1 VNKITTDFS
10 PHAPRQSKPLPFA
23 LTSLPNAKVA
33 IVGPCEA
40 RACGLATFTCD
51 IMQNASKYE
60 SEHRFHHVAMMRSGE
75 RSNSTLQIAE
85 ATRESYCEVARRINE
100 ARFDAVWIQHE
111 FGIFGGPDGELIIDL
126 AERIT
131 APLLITFHTILAE
144 PSAGQLRI
152 MKKLV
157 ALASGMMVMSDNG
170 RQLLVNRYDASPE
183 RITLIEH
190 GAPDR
195 AFSMDLPERGAAIT
209 LATFGLIGPG
219 KGLETALDALAKV
232 KPQYPNIKYRII
244 GATHPVLLAREG
256 ETYRDGLKLQ
266 IRHLGLEQNVEWVD
280 RFLDIDE
287 LLVELDNCQI
297 YLTPYPNLQQSTSG
311 TLSYAVALGK
321 AVISTPY
328 VHARELL
335 AKDCGRLFPVGDS
348 DTLAGIIED
357 LVERPSKL
365 LALQQRAYQRG
376 RVTIWPE
383 FVKNVDA
390 MVRNIMIAPSRM
402 VRHDRLRTTPGLT
415 GFFAMIDGTGMF
427 QHSKG
432 LIPDRDHGYCLD
444 DNVRALMLMNLI
456 GNADDAHHY
465 RVMLTLCSFIQHCY
479 NGENGH
485 LRNFMGYDRQWL
497 ENIGSE
503 DSNGRAIWCFG
514 HSYRH
519 AALPEIRGWG
529 GQWFNRSTDLA
540 ASFNSPRAM
549 AFAALGA
556 ALVLEVDASHPE
568 ARKLLADTGARLF
581 QLLKTVS
588 RPGWVW
594 FETVLGYDNPRL
606 PEALLRAGQ
615 LTANPE
621 WIEAGADAL
630 RWLNQ
635 IQVSERRMF
644 RAIGSDSFGKPYDYL
659 PFDQQPLEAWSAI
672 DACSTANEIVPSPE
686 WVQHARVA
694 MAWFHGG
701 NDRSITLVDVSK
713 GTCRDGITRQG
724 VNENRGA
731 ESILAYQL
739 GYYGYMRLAEINGRE
754 VANDE
759 RNEQDIG
766 NAAGYSRPEAER
778 RPELGGPAPLPSQ
791 LAG

>member
-1 VNKITTDFS
+1 MNKVTTDFS
-10 PHAPRQSKPLPFA
+10 PYLSRQSNALPYSVA
-23 LTSLPNAKVA
+23 SVPNGKVA
-33 IVGPCEA
+33 LVGPCET

-51 IMQNASKYE
+51 IMQNAMAYK
-60 SEHRFHHVAMMRSGE
+60 SEHRFQHIAISRAGE
-75 RSNSTLQIAE
+75 QSTATLQITE
-85 ATRESYCEVARRINE
+85 AKRESYCDIARRINQ
-100 ARFDAVWIQHE
+100 ARFDTVWIQHE
-111 FGIFGGPDGELIIDL
+111 FGIFGGADGEWIIDL
-126 AERIT
+126 AERVT
-131 APLLITFHTILAE
+131 APLLITFHTILAK
-144 PSAGQLRI
+144 PSRRQLRI
-152 MKKLV
+152 MQKLI
-157 ALASGMMVMSDNG
+157 ALASGIMVMSDNG
-170 RQLLVNRYDASPE
+170 RQLLIDQYDASPD

-195 AFSMDLPERGAAIT
+195 AFLMDQPKRNASVT

-219 KGLETALDALAKV
+219 KGLETALNALAKV

-256 ETYRDGLKLQ
+256 ETYRDGLKQQ
-266 IRHLGLEQNVEWVD
+266 ISRLGLGQNVEWVD
-280 RFLDIDE
+280 RFLTIDE
-287 LLVELDNCQI
+287 LLAELDNCQI

-321 AVISTPY
+321 AVVSTPY

-335 AKDCGRLFPVGDS
+335 ADDCGRLFPVGDS
-348 DTLAGIIED
+348 DSLAGIIKD
-357 LVERPSKL
+357 LVAKPSEL
-365 LALQQRAYQRG
+365 LALQKRAYQRG
-376 RVTIWPE
+376 RLTIWPE

-390 MVRNIMIAPSRM
+390 MVRDVMIAPSRI
-402 VRHDRLRTTPGLT
+402 VRHDRLRTPPGLA

-456 GNADDAHHY
+456 GIPDDPHHY
-465 RVMLTLCSFIQHCY
+465 RVMLTLSSFIQHCY
-479 NGENGH
+479 NRDNGR
-485 LRNFMGYDRQWL
+485 LRNFMGYNREWL
-497 ENIGSE
+497 EDVGSE
-503 DSNGRAIWCFG
+503 DSNGRAIWCFA
-514 HSYRH
+514 HSRRY
-519 AALPEIRGWG
+519 AALPEVRDWG
-529 GQWFNRSTDLA
+529 AQWFDRSTELA
-540 ASFNSPRAM
+540 ASFKSPRAM

-556 ALVLEVDASHPE
+556 ALVLEADASHTA
-568 ARKLLADTGARLF
+568 ARKLLEDTGARLF
-581 QLLKTVS
+581 QLLKAVR

-615 LTANPE
+615 HTHNAE
-621 WIEAGADAL
+621 WVAAGADVL

-635 IQVSERRMF
+635 VQISERGLF
-644 RAIGSDSFGKPYDYL
+644 RAIGSDSFGKAFDYL
-659 PFDQQPLEAWSAI
+659 PFDQQPLEAWAAI
-672 DACSTANEIVPSPE
+672 DACASANEIVASPE
-686 WVQHARVA
+686 WAQHAKRA
-694 MAWFHGG
+694 MAWFHGS
-701 NDRSITLVDVSK
+701 NDRSITLVDVSM

-766 NAAGYSRPEAER
+766 NAAGHIRPEAER
-778 RPELGGPAPLPSQ
+778 GPELGGLAPLPSQ
-791 LAG
+791 LAR